1 MRRKLL
7 SIVVVLPLLVF
18 TGVASMAVAQSVSQR
33 GQAMVDMLESA
44 MRAGEPESALAAA
57 RELESNWSKW
67 EAALQLWVCHEDTDQ
82 VREKLLLVLCG
93 LENGDRSLVMEN
105 AALLREALEH
115 LHHRD
120 DVTWSNIF

>member
-57 RELESNWSKW
+57 RELEANWSKW
-67 EAALQLWVCHEDTDQ
+67 ETALQLWVCHEDTDQ